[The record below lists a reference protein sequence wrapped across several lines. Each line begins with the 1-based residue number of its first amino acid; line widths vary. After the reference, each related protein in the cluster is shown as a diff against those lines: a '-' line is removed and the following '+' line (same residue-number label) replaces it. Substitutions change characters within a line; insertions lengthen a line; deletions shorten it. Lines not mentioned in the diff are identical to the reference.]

1 MDGEEDT
8 VATLENDYHQLIT
21 EEVEDVEVD
30 YAERLREAVLSGKF
44 RLTININDLR
54 TRRPDLIPR

>member
-1 MDGEEDT
+1 MDEDDDT
-8 VATLENDYHQLIT
+8 VAGLENDYHQLLT
-21 EEVEDVEVD
+21 EENDTGVD

-54 TRRPDLIPR
+54 SRRADLIPR